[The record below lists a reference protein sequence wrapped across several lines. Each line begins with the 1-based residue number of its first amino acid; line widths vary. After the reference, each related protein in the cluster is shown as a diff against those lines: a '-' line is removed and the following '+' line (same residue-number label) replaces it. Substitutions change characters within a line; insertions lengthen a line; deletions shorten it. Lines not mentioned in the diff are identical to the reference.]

1 MIIITILNCLILLSI
16 FGYAFIFKKIVKKNL
31 FYSINNIDFFY
42 GLFILVLLSLFINF
56 FAPLKFFSIPIVIIG
71 LLLFIYGKKKK
82 IYKIN
87 FIFYLITI
95 PVISFFSY
103 FNGSNVDSPMYH
115 LQVLKWM
122 SEHKISLGLI
132 NLEIRLGMN
141 SSWHSFLA
149 LMDFGFKTWST
160 KYYISNILIA
170 VITVQV
176 ISQKTLSL
184 SNLFLFLSVCYL
196 TLFSYLHP
204 FNNGI
209 ILNHLGNPEVD
220 IASMVLFFF
229 SIYLFLKLA
238 ETNFASKKEL
248 TNLLSVIIF
257 LSISTKLSNIPLVL
271 IPLYIFFKHKQYFFL
286 NSTHYIILMASCLW
300 TARSFL
306 ISGCFLFP
314 VKSTCF
320 STPWLES
327 VDKVEHFSKIIMG
340 FARDTRLRD
349 KYTNFDYIIDSNQW
363 ILPWFQDYFLNTS
376 LLKISTALLL
386 LSIFLA
392 ILFLVLN
399 KSFYI
404 HNIIK
409 KNVIFILIYFIIT
422 ALIWFQAPEI
432 RFGWGWIIAFPC
444 LIVSGLI
451 FHLPYIKNIKQF
463 YFSSILAGLFILLI
477 SKHLEKFQAQHLI
490 LNKKIYS
497 YENIIKIGNY
507 NNVEFYQ
514 STNSQCL
521 DFIKVCVN
529 QPKKRYSVVSKF
541 HYKIYLSEDF

>member
-1 MIIITILNCLILLSI
+1 MIAIIIFNYLILLSI
-16 FGYAFIFKKIVKKNL
+16 FGYAFIFKKFLKKNL
-31 FYSINNIDFFY
+31 LNSLTNCDFFY
-42 GLFILVLLSLFINF
+42 GLFFLILLSLFINF
-56 FAPLKFFSIPIVIIG
+56 FFPLKFFSFPIFLIG
-71 LLLFIYGKKKK
+71 LVFFIFGKKIK

-87 FIFYLITI
+87 FFFYFILISI
-95 PVISFFSY
+95 ISFFSY
-103 FNGSNVDSPMYH
+103 FNGNNVDSPMYH

-122 SEHKISLGLI
+122 SEHKITLGLI
-132 NLEIRLGMN
+132 NLEMRLGNN

-160 KYYISNILIA
+160 KYYLSNILIA

-196 TLFSYLHP
+196 VLFSYLHP

-220 IASMVLFFF
+220 IASMMLFFF
-229 SIYLFLKLA
+229 SIYLFLKLV
-238 ETNFASKKEL
+238 ETNFISKEL
-248 TNLLSVIIF
+248 IDLLSVVIF
-257 LSISTKLSNIPLVL
+257 LSISTKLSNIGLVL
-271 IPLYIFFKHKQYFFL
+271 IPLYIFFKHKQYFFF
-286 NSTHYIILMASCLW
+286 NSIHYVIILASLLW
-300 TARSFL
+300 TTRSFL

-327 VDKVEHFSKIIMG
+327 VDKIEHFSKIIMG

-363 ILPWFQDYFLNTS
+363 ILPWFNDYFLNTS
-376 LLKISTALLL
+376 LLKISAALLF
-386 LSIFLA
+386 LSIILA
-392 ILFLVLN
+392 ILFLILN

-409 KNVIFILIYFIIT
+409 KNFLFIFIYFVIAI
-422 ALIWFQAPEI
+422 LIWFQAPEI
-432 RFGWGWIIAFPC
+432 RFGWGWIIALPC
-444 LIVSGLI
+444 LVISGLI
-451 FHLPYIKNIKQF
+451 FHLPFIKNIKKL
-463 YFSSILAGLFILLI
+463 YFSSILTGLFILLAF
-477 SKHLEKFQAQHLI
+477 KHLEKFQIQNLI

-497 YENIIKIGNY
+497 YEKIVKIGNY

-514 STNSQCL
+514 STNHQCL

-529 QPKKRYSVVSKF
+529 QPKKKYGILSKF
-541 HYKIYLSEDF
+541 GYKIYLSEDF

>member
-1 MIIITILNCLILLSI
+1 MIIITIFNCLILLSI

-31 FYSINNIDFFY
+31 IYSINNIDFFY

-71 LLLFIYGKKKK
+71 LLLFIYGKKIK
-82 IYKIN
+82 IYNIN

-149 LMDFGFKTWST
+149 LMDFGFKTWSS

-170 VITVQV
+170 VIIVQV

-229 SIYLFLKLA
+229 SIYLFLKLV
-238 ETNFASKKEL
+238 ETNFASKEL
-248 TNLLSVIIF
+248 TDLLSVVIF
-257 LSISTKLSNIPLVL
+257 LSISTKLSNISLVL
-271 IPLYIFFKHKQYFFL
+271 IPIYIFFKHKQYFFL
-286 NSTHYIILMASCLW
+286 NSTHYIILMTSCLW
-300 TARSFL
+300 TARGFL

-320 STPWLES
+320 NTAWLES
-327 VDKVEHFSKIIMG
+327 VDKIEHYSKIIMG

-376 LLKISTALLL
+376 LLKISTVLLL
-386 LSIFLA
+386 LSTFLA
-392 ILFLVLN
+392 ILFLILN
-399 KSFYI
+399 KSFHI

-422 ALIWFQAPEI
+422 VLIWFQAPEI

-451 FHLPYIKNIKQF
+451 FHLSYIKKIKQF
-463 YFSSILAGLFILLI
+463 YFSSILAGLFILLVF
-477 SKHLEKFQAQHLI
+477 KHLEKFQIQHLI

-507 NNVEFYQ
+507 NNVDFYQ
-514 STNSQCL
+514 STHSQCL

-529 QPKKRYSVVSKF
+529 QLKKRYSVVSKF

>member
-1 MIIITILNCLILLSI
+1 MIAIIIFNYLILLSI
-16 FGYAFIFKKIVKKNL
+16 FGYAFIFKKFLKKNL
-31 FYSINNIDFFY
+31 LNSLTNCDFFY
-42 GLFILVLLSLFINF
+42 GLFFLILLSLFINF
-56 FAPLKFFSIPIVIIG
+56 FFPLKFFSFPIFLIG
-71 LLLFIYGKKKK
+71 LVFFIFGKKIK

-87 FIFYLITI
+87 FFFYFILISI
-95 PVISFFSY
+95 ISFFSY
-103 FNGSNVDSPMYH
+103 FNGNNVDSPMYH

-122 SEHKISLGLI
+122 SEHKITLGLI
-132 NLEIRLGMN
+132 NLEMRLGNN

-160 KYYISNILIA
+160 KYYLSNILIA

-196 TLFSYLHP
+196 VLFSYLHP

-220 IASMVLFFF
+220 IASMMLFFF
-229 SIYLFLKLA
+229 SIYLFLKLV
-238 ETNFASKKEL
+238 ETNFISKEL
-248 TNLLSVIIF
+248 IDLLSVVIF
-257 LSISTKLSNIPLVL
+257 LSISTKLSNIGLVL
-271 IPLYIFFKHKQYFFL
+271 IPLYIFFKHKQYFFF
-286 NSTHYIILMASCLW
+286 NSIHYVIILASLLW
-300 TARSFL
+300 TTRSFL

-327 VDKVEHFSKIIMG
+327 VDKIEHFSKIIMG

-363 ILPWFQDYFLNTS
+363 ILPWFNDYFLNTS
-376 LLKISTALLL
+376 LLKISAALLF
-386 LSIFLA
+386 LSIILA
-392 ILFLVLN
+392 ILFLILN

-409 KNVIFILIYFIIT
+409 KNFLFIFIYFVIAI
-422 ALIWFQAPEI
+422 LIWFQAPEI
-432 RFGWGWIIAFPC
+432 RFGWGWIIALPC
-444 LIVSGLI
+444 LVISGLI
-451 FHLPYIKNIKQF
+451 FHLPFIKNIKKL
-463 YFSSILAGLFILLI
+463 YFSSVLAGLFILLAF
-477 SKHLEKFQAQHLI
+477 KHLEKFQIQNLI

-497 YENIIKIGNY
+497 YEKIVKIGNY

-514 STNSQCL
+514 STNHQCL

-529 QPKKRYSVVSKF
+529 QPKKKYGILSKF
-541 HYKIYLSEDF
+541 GYKIYLSEDF

>member
-1 MIIITILNCLILLSI
+1 MIIIIIFNYLILLSI

-31 FYSINNIDFFY
+31 FYSVNNIDFFY

-56 FAPLKFFSIPIVIIG
+56 FAPLKFFSIPVVTIG
-71 LLLFIYGKKKK
+71 LFLFIYGKKIK
-82 IYKIN
+82 IYNIN
-87 FIFYLITI
+87 FIFYFILIPI
-95 PVISFFSY
+95 ISFFSY

-115 LQVLKWM
+115 LQVLKWIG
-122 SEHKISLGLI
+122 EQKISLGLI

-149 LMDFGFKTWST
+149 LMDISFKTWSA

-176 ISQKTLSL
+176 ILQKTVSL

-220 IASMVLFFF
+220 IAAMVLFFF
-229 SIYLFLKLA
+229 SIYLFLKLI
-238 ETNFASKKEL
+238 EKNFVSKEL
-248 TNLLSVIIF
+248 TDLLSVVIF
-257 LSISTKLSNIPLVL
+257 LSISTKLSNIALVL

-286 NSTHYIILMASCLW
+286 NSTHYIILLASCLW

-314 VKSTCF
+314 IKFTCF
-320 STPWLES
+320 STPWHES
-327 VDKVEHFSKIIMG
+327 VDKIGYYSKIIMG

-349 KYTNFDYIIDSNQW
+349 KYTNFDYVIDSNQW

-376 LLKISTALLL
+376 LLKISTSLLL

-409 KNVIFILIYFIIT
+409 KNIIFILIYFIIT
-422 ALIWFQAPEI
+422 VLIWFQAPEI

-463 YFSSILAGLFILLI
+463 YFSSILAVLFILLV
-477 SKHLEKFQAQHLI
+477 SKHLEKFQVQHLI

>member
-1 MIIITILNCLILLSI
+1 MIIITIFNYLILLSI

-31 FYSINNIDFFY
+31 FYSVNNIDFFY

-56 FAPLKFFSIPIVIIG
+56 FAPLKFFSIPVVTIG
-71 LLLFIYGKKKK
+71 LFLFIYGKKIK
-82 IYKIN
+82 IYNIN
-87 FIFYLITI
+87 FIFYFILIPI
-95 PVISFFSY
+95 ISFVSY

-115 LQVLKWM
+115 LQVLKWIG
-122 SEHKISLGLI
+122 EQKISLGLI

-149 LMDFGFKTWST
+149 LVDISFKNWSA

-170 VITVQV
+170 VIAVQV

-196 TLFSYLHP
+196 NLFSYLHP

-220 IASMVLFFF
+220 IPAMVLFIF
-229 SIYLFLKLA
+229 SIYLFLKLV
-238 ETNFASKKEL
+238 EINFASKEL
-248 TNLLSVIIF
+248 TDLLSVVIF
-257 LSISTKLSNIPLVL
+257 LSISTKLSNIALVL

-286 NSTHYIILMASCLW
+286 NSTHYIILLASCLW

-314 VKSTCF
+314 VKFTCF
-320 STPWLES
+320 STPWYES
-327 VDKVEHFSKIIMG
+327 VDKIEHFSKIIMG

-349 KYTNFDYIIDSNQW
+349 KYTNFDYVIDSNQW

-422 ALIWFQAPEI
+422 VLIWFKAPEI

-463 YFSSILAGLFILLI
+463 YFSSILAGLFILLV
-477 SKHLEKFQAQHLI
+477 SKHLEKFQVQHLI
-490 LNKKIYS
+490 LNKKIHS

-529 QPKKRYSVVSKF
+529 QQKKRYSVVSKF

>member
-1 MIIITILNCLILLSI
+1 
-16 FGYAFIFKKIVKKNL
+16 
-31 FYSINNIDFFY
+31 
-42 GLFILVLLSLFINF
+42 
-56 FAPLKFFSIPIVIIG
+56 
-71 LLLFIYGKKKK
+71 
-82 IYKIN
+82 
-87 FIFYLITI
+87 
-95 PVISFFSY
+95 
-103 FNGSNVDSPMYH
+103 MYH
-115 LQVLKWM
+115 LQVLKWI

-132 NLEIRLGMN
+132 NLEIRLGNN

-160 KYYISNILIA
+160 KYYLSNILIA

-196 TLFSYLHP
+196 MLFSYLHP

-209 ILNHLGNPEVD
+209 IFNHLGNPEVD
-220 IASMVLFFF
+220 IASMILFFF

-238 ETNFASKKEL
+238 ETNFGSKEL
-248 TNLLSVIIF
+248 TDLLSVMIF
-257 LSISTKLSNIPLVL
+257 LSISTKLSNIGLVL
-271 IPLYIFFKHKQYFFL
+271 IPFYIFFKYKQYFFL
-286 NSTHYIILMASCLW
+286 NSTHYVIILASFLW
-300 TARSFL
+300 AARSFL

-314 VKSTCF
+314 VKFTCI

-327 VDKVEHFSKIIMG
+327 VDKIEHFSKIIMG

-363 ILPWFQDYFLNTS
+363 ILPWFNDYFLNTS
-376 LLKISTALLL
+376 LLKISAALLF

-392 ILFLVLN
+392 ILFLILN

-409 KNVIFILIYFIIT
+409 KNFLFILIYFIISI
-422 ALIWFQAPEI
+422 LIWFQAPEI
-432 RFGWGWIIAFPC
+432 RFGWGWIISLPC
-444 LIVSGLI
+444 LVISGLI
-451 FHLPYIKNIKQF
+451 FHLPYIKSIKKL
-463 YFSSILAGLFILLI
+463 YFTTVLAGLFILLA
-477 SKHLEKFQAQHLI
+477 SKHLEKFQIQNLI

-497 YENIIKIGNY
+497 YEKIVKIGNY

-514 STNSQCL
+514 STNHQCL

-529 QPKKRYSVVSKF
+529 QSKKKYSILSIF
-541 HYKIYLSEDF
+541 DYKIYLSEDF

>member
-1 MIIITILNCLILLSI
+1 MIIITLFNYLILLSI
-16 FGYAFIFKKIVKKNL
+16 FGYAFIFKKIIKKDS
-31 FYSINNIDFFY
+31 FYTVNNYDFFY
-42 GLFILVLLSLFINF
+42 GLFIIVLLSIFINF
-56 FAPLKFFSIPIVIIG
+56 FAPLKFFSIPVVIIG
-71 LLLFIYGKKKK
+71 LLLFFYGKKIE
-82 IYKIN
+82 IYNVN
-87 FIFYLITI
+87 FIFYLIII
-95 PVISFFSY
+95 PIVSFFSY

-122 SEHKISLGLI
+122 SEDKISLGLI
-132 NLEIRLGMN
+132 NLEMRLGMN
-141 SSWHSFLA
+141 SSWHSVLA
-149 LMDFGFKTWST
+149 LMDVSFKTWST
-160 KYYISNILIA
+160 KYYLSNILIA

-196 TLFSYLHP
+196 VLFSYLHP

-220 IASMVLFFF
+220 IASMILFFF
-229 SIYLFLKLA
+229 SIYLFLKLV
-238 ETNFASKKEL
+238 ETNFISKEL
-248 TNLLSVIIF
+248 IDLLSVVIF
-257 LSISTKLSNIPLVL
+257 LSISTKLSNIGLVL

-286 NSTHYIILMASCLW
+286 NSIHYVIILATLLW

-320 STPWLES
+320 STPWLGS
-327 VDKVEHFSKIIMG
+327 IDKIEHFSKIIMG

-363 ILPWFQDYFLNTS
+363 ILPWFNDYFLNTS
-376 LLKISTALLL
+376 LLKISAALLF

-392 ILFLVLN
+392 ILFLILN

-409 KNVIFILIYFIIT
+409 KNFIFILIYFVIT
-422 ALIWFQAPEI
+422 ILIWFKAPEI
-432 RFGWGWIIAFPC
+432 RFGWGWIIALPC
-444 LIVSGLI
+444 LVISGLI
-451 FHLPYIKNIKQF
+451 FHLPFIKNIKKL
-463 YFSSILAGLFILLI
+463 YFASVLAGLFILLA
-477 SKHLEKFQAQHLI
+477 SKHLEKFKIQNLV
-490 LNKKIYS
+490 LNKNIYS
-497 YENIIKIGNY
+497 YEKIIKIGNY

-514 STNSQCL
+514 STNGQCL
-521 DFIKVCVN
+521 DFLKVCVN
-529 QPKKRYSVVSKF
+529 QPKKNYSILSKF
-541 HYKIYLSEDF
+541 GYKIYLSEDF

>member
-1 MIIITILNCLILLSI
+1 MIIITIFNYLILLSI
-16 FGYAFIFKKIVKKNL
+16 FGYAFIFKKIIKKNS
-31 FYSINNIDFFY
+31 FYSVNNYDFFY
-42 GLFILVLLSLFINF
+42 GLFIIVLLSLFINF
-56 FAPLKFFSIPIVIIG
+56 FAPLKFFSIPVVIIG
-71 LLLFIYGKKKK
+71 LLLFLYGKKIK
-82 IYKIN
+82 IYNIN
-87 FIFYLITI
+87 FIFYLIII
-95 PVISFFSY
+95 PIISFFSY

-115 LQVLKWM
+115 LQVLKWIG
-122 SEHKISLGLI
+122 EQKISLGLI
-132 NLEIRLGMN
+132 NLEMRLGMN

-149 LMDFGFKTWST
+149 LMDISFKTWST
-160 KYYISNILIA
+160 KYYTSNILIA

-229 SIYLFLKLA
+229 SIYLFLKLV
-238 ETNFASKKEL
+238 ETNFASKEL
-248 TNLLSVIIF
+248 TDLLSVVIF
-257 LSISTKLSNIPLVL
+257 LSISTKLSNISLVL

-306 ISGCFLFP
+306 ISGCFIFP
-314 VKSTCF
+314 VKSTCL
-320 STPWLES
+320 STSWLES
-327 VDKVEHFSKIIMG
+327 VDKIEHFSKIIMG

-363 ILPWFQDYFLNTS
+363 ILPWFKDYFLNTS
-376 LLKISTALLL
+376 LLKISTALFL

-392 ILFLVLN
+392 ILFVVLN

-432 RFGWGWIIAFPC
+432 RFGWGWIIALPC

-451 FHLPYIKNIKQF
+451 FHLPYIKKIKQF
-463 YFSSILAGLFILLI
+463 YFSSILVGLFFLLVF
-477 SKHLEKFQAQHLI
+477 KHLEKFQIQHLI

-507 NNVEFYQ
+507 DNVEFYQ

-529 QPKKRYSVVSKF
+529 QQKKRYSVVSKF

>member
-1 MIIITILNCLILLSI
+1 MIIITIFNYLILLSI
-16 FGYAFIFKKIVKKNL
+16 FGYAFIFKKIIKKDS
-31 FYSINNIDFFY
+31 FYSVNNYDFFY
-42 GLFILVLLSLFINF
+42 GLFIVVLLSIFINF
-56 FAPLKFFSIPIVIIG
+56 FAPLKFFSIPVVIIG
-71 LLLFIYGKKKK
+71 LLLFFYGKKIE
-82 IYKIN
+82 IYNVN
-87 FIFYLITI
+87 FIFYLIII
-95 PVISFFSY
+95 PIVSFFSY

-149 LMDFGFKTWST
+149 LMDISFKTWST
-160 KYYISNILIA
+160 KYYLSNILIA

-176 ISQKTLSL
+176 ISQKKLSL

-196 TLFSYLHP
+196 VLFSYLHP

-220 IASMVLFFF
+220 IASMILFFF
-229 SIYLFLKLA
+229 SIYLFLKLV
-238 ETNFASKKEL
+238 ETNFISKEL
-248 TNLLSVIIF
+248 IDLLSVVIF
-257 LSISTKLSNIPLVL
+257 LSISTKLSNIGLVL

-286 NSTHYIILMASCLW
+286 NSIHYVIILATLLW
-300 TARSFL
+300 TGRSFL

-327 VDKVEHFSKIIMG
+327 VDKIEHFSKIIMG

-363 ILPWFQDYFLNTS
+363 ILPWFNDYFLNTS
-376 LLKISTALLL
+376 LLKISAALLF
-386 LSIFLA
+386 LSILLA
-392 ILFLVLN
+392 ILFLILN

-409 KNVIFILIYFIIT
+409 KNFLFILIYFVIAI
-422 ALIWFQAPEI
+422 LIWFQAPEI
-432 RFGWGWIIAFPC
+432 RFGWGWIIALPC
-444 LIVSGLI
+444 LVISGLI
-451 FHLPYIKNIKQF
+451 FHLPFIKNIKKL
-463 YFSSILAGLFILLI
+463 YFSSVLAGLFILLA
-477 SKHLEKFQAQHLI
+477 SKHLEKFQIQNLI

-497 YENIIKIGNY
+497 YEKIVKIGNY

-514 STNSQCL
+514 STNHQCL

-529 QPKKRYSVVSKF
+529 QPKKKYGITSKF
-541 HYKIYLSEDF
+541 GYKIYLSEDF

>member
-1 MIIITILNCLILLSI
+1 MIIITIFNYLILLSI
-16 FGYAFIFKKIVKKNL
+16 FGYAFIFKKIIKKDS
-31 FYSINNIDFFY
+31 FYPVNNYDFFY
-42 GLFILVLLSLFINF
+42 GLFIIVLLSIFINF
-56 FAPLKFFSIPIVIIG
+56 FAPLKFFSIPVIIIG
-71 LLLFIYGKKKK
+71 LLLFLYGKNIK
-82 IYKIN
+82 IYNVN
-87 FIFYLITI
+87 FIFYLII
-95 PVISFFSY
+95 ISIVSFFSY
-103 FNGSNVDSPMYH
+103 FNGSNVDSPVYH

-122 SEHKISLGLI
+122 SEHKISLGLT
-132 NLEIRLGMN
+132 NLEMRLGNN
-141 SSWHSFLA
+141 SSWHSLLA

-160 KYYISNILIA
+160 KYYLSNILIA

-196 TLFSYLHP
+196 VLFSYLHP

-220 IASMVLFFF
+220 IASMILFFF
-229 SIYLFLKLA
+229 SIYLFLKLV
-238 ETNFASKKEL
+238 ETNFISKEL
-248 TNLLSVIIF
+248 IDLLSIVIF
-257 LSISTKLSNIPLVL
+257 LSISTKLSNIGLVL

-286 NSTHYIILMASCLW
+286 NSIHYAIILASLLW
-300 TARSFL
+300 TTRSFL

-327 VDKVEHFSKIIMG
+327 VDKIEHFSKIIMG

-363 ILPWFQDYFLNTS
+363 ILPWFNDYFLNTS
-376 LLKISTALLL
+376 LLKISAALLF
-386 LSIFLA
+386 LSIILA
-392 ILFLVLN
+392 ILFLILN

-409 KNVIFILIYFIIT
+409 KNFLFIFIYFFIAI
-422 ALIWFQAPEI
+422 LIWFQAPEI
-432 RFGWGWIIAFPC
+432 RFGWGWIIALPC
-444 LIVSGLI
+444 LVISGLI
-451 FHLPYIKNIKQF
+451 FHLPFIKNIKKL
-463 YFSSILAGLFILLI
+463 YFSSVLAGLFILLAF
-477 SKHLEKFQAQHLI
+477 KHLEKFQIQNLI

-497 YENIIKIGNY
+497 YEKIVKIGNY

-514 STNSQCL
+514 STNHQCL

-529 QPKKRYSVVSKF
+529 QPKKKYGILSKF
-541 HYKIYLSEDF
+541 GYKIYLSEDF

>member
-1 MIIITILNCLILLSI
+1 MIIITIFNYLILLSI
-16 FGYAFIFKKIVKKNL
+16 FGYAFIFKKIIKKDL
-31 FYSINNIDFFY
+31 FYSVNNYDFFY
-42 GLFILVLLSLFINF
+42 GLFIIVLLSIFINF
-56 FAPLKFFSIPIVIIG
+56 FAPLKFFSIPVVIIG
-71 LLLFIYGKKKK
+71 LLLFFYGKKIK
-82 IYKIN
+82 IYNVN
-87 FIFYLITI
+87 FIFYLIII
-95 PVISFFSY
+95 PIISFFSY
-103 FNGSNVDSPMYH
+103 FNGNNVDSPMYH
-115 LQVLKWM
+115 LQVLKWI

-132 NLEIRLGMN
+132 NLEIRLGNN

-160 KYYISNILIA
+160 KYYLSNILIA

-184 SNLFLFLSVCYL
+184 SSLFLFLSVCYL
-196 TLFSYLHP
+196 MLFSYLHP

-209 ILNHLGNPEVD
+209 IFNHLGNPEVD
-220 IASMVLFFF
+220 IASMILFFF

-238 ETNFASKKEL
+238 ETNFGSKEL
-248 TNLLSVIIF
+248 TDLLSVMIF
-257 LSISTKLSNIPLVL
+257 LSISTKLSNIGLVL
-271 IPLYIFFKHKQYFFL
+271 IPLYIFFKYKQYFFL
-286 NSTHYIILMASCLW
+286 NSTHYVIILASFLW
-300 TARSFL
+300 AARSFL

-314 VKSTCF
+314 VKFTCI

-327 VDKVEHFSKIIMG
+327 VDKIEHFSKIIMG

-363 ILPWFQDYFLNTS
+363 ILPWFNDYFLNTS
-376 LLKISTALLL
+376 LLKISAALLF

-392 ILFLVLN
+392 ILFLILN

-409 KNVIFILIYFIIT
+409 KNFLFILIYFIIT
-422 ALIWFQAPEI
+422 ILIWFQAPEI
-432 RFGWGWIIAFPC
+432 RFGWGWIIALPC
-444 LIVSGLI
+444 IVISGLI
-451 FHLPYIKNIKQF
+451 FHLPYIKNIKKL
-463 YFSSILAGLFILLI
+463 YFTSVLAGLFILLT
-477 SKHLEKFQAQHLI
+477 SKHLEKFQIQNLI

-497 YENIIKIGNY
+497 YEKIVKIGNY

-514 STNSQCL
+514 STNHQCL

-529 QPKKRYSVVSKF
+529 QPKKKYSILSKF
-541 HYKIYLSEDF
+541 DYKIYLSEDF

>member
-529 QPKKRYSVVSKF
+529 QQKKRYSVVSKF

>member
-1 MIIITILNCLILLSI
+1 MIIITIFNYLILLSI
-16 FGYAFIFKKIVKKNL
+16 FGYAFIFKKIIKKDS
-31 FYSINNIDFFY
+31 FYSVNNYDFFH
-42 GLFILVLLSLFINF
+42 GLFIIVLLSIFINF
-56 FAPLKFFSIPIVIIG
+56 FTPLKFFSIPVVIIG
-71 LLLFIYGKKKK
+71 LLLFFYGKKIE
-82 IYKIN
+82 IYNVN
-87 FIFYLITI
+87 FIFYLIII
-95 PVISFFSY
+95 PIVSFFSY

-122 SEHKISLGLI
+122 SEHKISLGLT
-132 NLEIRLGMN
+132 NLEMRLGNN

-160 KYYISNILIA
+160 KYYLSNILIA

-196 TLFSYLHP
+196 VLFSYLHP

-220 IASMVLFFF
+220 IASMILFFF
-229 SIYLFLKLA
+229 SIYLFLKLV
-238 ETNFASKKEL
+238 EINFISKEL
-248 TNLLSVIIF
+248 IDLLSIVIF
-257 LSISTKLSNIPLVL
+257 LSISTKLSNIGLVL
-271 IPLYIFFKHKQYFFL
+271 IPFYIFFKHKQYFFL
-286 NSTHYIILMASCLW
+286 NSIHYVIILASLLW
-300 TARSFL
+300 TTRSFL

-320 STPWLES
+320 STPWLGS
-327 VDKVEHFSKIIMG
+327 IDKIEHFSKIIMG

-363 ILPWFQDYFLNTS
+363 ILPWFNDYFLNTS
-376 LLKISTALLL
+376 LLKISAALLF

-392 ILFLVLN
+392 ILFLILN

-409 KNVIFILIYFIIT
+409 KNFIFILIYFVIT
-422 ALIWFQAPEI
+422 ILIWFKAPEI
-432 RFGWGWIIAFPC
+432 RFGWGWIIALPC
-444 LIVSGLI
+444 LVISGLI
-451 FHLPYIKNIKQF
+451 FHLPFIKNIKKL
-463 YFSSILAGLFILLI
+463 YFASVLAGLFILLA
-477 SKHLEKFQAQHLI
+477 SKHLEKFKIQNLV
-490 LNKKIYS
+490 LNKNIYS
-497 YENIIKIGNY
+497 YEKIIKIGNY

-514 STNSQCL
+514 STNGQCL
-521 DFIKVCVN
+521 DFLKVCVN
-529 QPKKRYSVVSKF
+529 QPKKNYSILSKF
-541 HYKIYLSEDF
+541 GYKIYLSEDF

>member
-1 MIIITILNCLILLSI
+1 MIIIIIFNYLILLSI

-31 FYSINNIDFFY
+31 FYSVNNIDFFY

-56 FAPLKFFSIPIVIIG
+56 FAPLKFFSIPVVTIG
-71 LLLFIYGKKKK
+71 LFLFIYGKKIK
-82 IYKIN
+82 IYNIN
-87 FIFYLITI
+87 FIFYLILI
-95 PVISFFSY
+95 PIISFFSY

-115 LQVLKWM
+115 LQVLKWIG
-122 SEHKISLGLI
+122 EQKISLGLI

-149 LMDFGFKTWST
+149 LMDISFKTWSA

-176 ISQKTLSL
+176 ILQKTVSL

-220 IASMVLFFF
+220 IAAMILFFF
-229 SIYLFLKLA
+229 SIYLFLKFI
-238 ETNFASKKEL
+238 ETNFASKEL
-248 TNLLSVIIF
+248 TDLLSVVIF
-257 LSISTKLSNIPLVL
+257 LSISTKLSNIALVL

-286 NSTHYIILMASCLW
+286 NSTHYIILLASCLW

-314 VKSTCF
+314 VKFTCF
-320 STPWLES
+320 STPWHES
-327 VDKVEHFSKIIMG
+327 VDKIGHYSKIIMG

-349 KYTNFDYIIDSNQW
+349 KYTNFDYVIDSNQW

-376 LLKISTALLL
+376 LLKISTSLLL

-422 ALIWFQAPEI
+422 VLIWFQAPEI

-463 YFSSILAGLFILLI
+463 YFSSILAGLFILLV
-477 SKHLEKFQAQHLI
+477 SKHLEKFQVQHLI

-541 HYKIYLSEDF
+541 HYKIYLGEDF

>member
-1 MIIITILNCLILLSI
+1 MIITIIFNYLILLSI

-31 FYSINNIDFFY
+31 FYSVNNIDFFY

-56 FAPLKFFSIPIVIIG
+56 FAPLKFFSIPVVTIG
-71 LLLFIYGKKKK
+71 LFLFIYGKKIK
-82 IYKIN
+82 IYNIN
-87 FIFYLITI
+87 FIFYFILIPI
-95 PVISFFSY
+95 ISFFSY

-115 LQVLKWM
+115 LQVLKWIG
-122 SEHKISLGLI
+122 EQKISLGLI

-149 LMDFGFKTWST
+149 LMDISFKTWSA

-176 ISQKTLSL
+176 ILQKTVSL

-220 IASMVLFFF
+220 IAAMVLFFF
-229 SIYLFLKLA
+229 SIYLFLKLI
-238 ETNFASKKEL
+238 EKNFVSKEL
-248 TNLLSVIIF
+248 TNLLSVVIF
-257 LSISTKLSNIPLVL
+257 LSISTKLSNIALVL

-286 NSTHYIILMASCLW
+286 NSTHYIILLASCLW

-314 VKSTCF
+314 IKFTCF
-320 STPWLES
+320 STPWHES
-327 VDKVEHFSKIIMG
+327 VDKIEYYSKIIMG

-349 KYTNFDYIIDSNQW
+349 KYTNFDYVIDSNQW
-363 ILPWFQDYFLNTS
+363 ILPWFQDYFLNTL
-376 LLKISTALLL
+376 LLKISTSLLL

-392 ILFLVLN
+392 ILFLFLN

-422 ALIWFQAPEI
+422 VLIWFQAPEI

-444 LIVSGLI
+444 LIISGLI
-451 FHLPYIKNIKQF
+451 FHLPHIKNIKQF
-463 YFSSILAGLFILLI
+463 YFSSIVAGLFILLV
-477 SKHLEKFQAQHLI
+477 SKHLEKFQVQHLI

>member
-1 MIIITILNCLILLSI
+1 MIIITIFNYLILLSI

-31 FYSINNIDFFY
+31 FYSVNNIDFFY
-42 GLFILVLLSLFINF
+42 GLFILILLSLFINF

-71 LLLFIYGKKKK
+71 LLLFFYGKKIK
-82 IYKIN
+82 IYNVN
-87 FIFYLITI
+87 FIFYFILIPI
-95 PVISFFSY
+95 ISFFSY
-103 FNGSNVDSPMYH
+103 YNGSNVDSPMYH

-122 SEHKISLGLI
+122 GEYKISLGLI

-149 LMDFGFKTWST
+149 LMDIGFKTWSA

-176 ISQKTLSL
+176 ILQKTLSL
-184 SNLFLFLSVCYL
+184 SGLFLFLSVSYL

-220 IASMVLFFF
+220 IAAMVLFFF
-229 SIYLFLKLA
+229 SIYLFLKLV
-238 ETNFASKKEL
+238 ETNFKSKEI
-248 TNLLSVIIF
+248 TNLLSVVIF
-257 LSISTKLSNIPLVL
+257 LSISTKLSNITLVL
-271 IPLYIFFKHKQYFFL
+271 IPFYIFFKHKQYFFL
-286 NSTHYIILMASCLW
+286 NSTHYIILLASFLW
-300 TARSFL
+300 MARSFL

-320 STPWLES
+320 RTPWLES
-327 VDKVEHFSKIIMG
+327 VDKIEYFSKIIMG

-349 KYTNFDYIIDSNQW
+349 KYTNFDYIIDSSQW

-386 LSIFLA
+386 LSILLA

-404 HNIIK
+404 HNSIK
-409 KNVIFILIYFIIT
+409 KNFLFILIYFIIT
-422 ALIWFQAPEI
+422 FLIWFQAPEI
-432 RFGWGWIIAFPC
+432 RFGWGWIIALPC
-444 LIVSGLI
+444 LIISGII
-451 FHLPYIKNIKQF
+451 FHLSYLRKLKQF
-463 YFSSILAGLFILLI
+463 YFSSILAGLFILLV
-477 SKHLEKFQAQHLI
+477 SKHLEKFQIQHLI
-490 LNKKIYS
+490 LNGKIYS
-497 YENIIKIGNY
+497 YEKIVKIGNY

-514 STNSQCL
+514 STNGQCL
-521 DFIKVCVN
+521 DFVKVCVN
-529 QPKKRYSVVSKF
+529 QPKKKYNIISKF
-541 HYKIYLSEDF
+541 GYTIYLSEVF

>member
-1 MIIITILNCLILLSI
+1 MVTIIIFNYLILLSI
-16 FGYAFIFKKIVKKNL
+16 FGYAFIFKKFLNKNL
-31 FYSINNIDFFY
+31 LNSLTNCDFFY
-42 GLFILVLLSLFINF
+42 GLFFLILLSLFINF
-56 FAPLKFFSIPIVIIG
+56 FFPLKFFSFPIFLIG
-71 LLLFIYGKKKK
+71 LVFFIYGKKIK

-87 FIFYLITI
+87 FFFYFILISI
-95 PVISFFSY
+95 ISFFSY
-103 FNGSNVDSPMYH
+103 FNGNNVDSPMYH

-122 SEHKISLGLI
+122 SEHKITLGLT
-132 NLEIRLGMN
+132 NLEMRLGNN

-160 KYYISNILIA
+160 KYYLSNILIA

-176 ISQKTLSL
+176 ISRKKLSL

-196 TLFSYLHP
+196 VLFSYLHP

-220 IASMVLFFF
+220 IASMILFFF
-229 SIYLFLKLA
+229 SIYLFLKLV
-238 ETNFASKKEL
+238 EINFISKEL
-248 TNLLSVIIF
+248 IDLLSVVIF
-257 LSISTKLSNIPLVL
+257 LSISTKLSNIGLVL
-271 IPLYIFFKHKQYFFL
+271 IPLYIFFKHKQYFFF
-286 NSTHYIILMASCLW
+286 NSIHYVIILASLLW
-300 TARSFL
+300 TTRSFL

-327 VDKVEHFSKIIMG
+327 VDKIEHFSKIIMG

-363 ILPWFQDYFLNTS
+363 ILPWFNDYFLNTS
-376 LLKISTALLL
+376 LLKISAALLF
-386 LSIFLA
+386 LSIILA
-392 ILFLVLN
+392 ILFLILN

-409 KNVIFILIYFIIT
+409 KNFLFIFIYFVIAI
-422 ALIWFQAPEI
+422 LIWFQAPEI
-432 RFGWGWIIAFPC
+432 RFGWGWIIALPC
-444 LIVSGLI
+444 LVISGLI
-451 FHLPYIKNIKQF
+451 FHLPFIKNIKKL
-463 YFSSILAGLFILLI
+463 YFSSILTGLFILLAF
-477 SKHLEKFQAQHLI
+477 KHLEKFQIQNLI

-497 YENIIKIGNY
+497 YEKIVKIGNY

-514 STNSQCL
+514 STNHQCL

-529 QPKKRYSVVSKF
+529 QPKKKYGILSKF
-541 HYKIYLSEDF
+541 GYKIYLSEDF

>member
-1 MIIITILNCLILLSI
+1 M
-16 FGYAFIFKKIVKKNL
+16 GEY
-31 FYSINNIDFFY
+31 
-42 GLFILVLLSLFINF
+42 
-56 FAPLKFFSIPIVIIG
+56 
-71 LLLFIYGKKKK
+71 
-82 IYKIN
+82 
-87 FIFYLITI
+87 
-95 PVISFFSY
+95 
-103 FNGSNVDSPMYH
+103 
-115 LQVLKWM
+115 
-122 SEHKISLGLI
+122 KISLGLI

-149 LMDFGFKTWST
+149 LMNIDFKTWSA

-184 SNLFLFLSVCYL
+184 SGLFLFLSVSYL
-196 TLFSYLHP
+196 ILFSYLHP

-220 IASMVLFFF
+220 IAAMVLFFF
-229 SIYLFLKLA
+229 SIYLFLKLV
-238 ETNFASKKEL
+238 ETNFKSKEL
-248 TNLLSVIIF
+248 TNLLSVVIF
-257 LSISTKLSNIPLVL
+257 LSISTKLSNITLVL
-271 IPLYIFFKHKQYFFL
+271 IAFYIFFKHKQYFFL
-286 NSTHYIILMASCLW
+286 NSTHYIILLTSFLW
-300 TARSFL
+300 IARSFL

-327 VDKVEHFSKIIMG
+327 GDKIEHYSKIIMG

-386 LSIFLA
+386 LSTLLA

-404 HNIIK
+404 HNSIK
-409 KNVIFILIYFIIT
+409 RNFLFILIYFIIT
-422 ALIWFQAPEI
+422 FLIWFQAPEI
-432 RFGWGWIIAFPC
+432 RFGWGWIIALPC
-444 LIVSGLI
+444 LIISGII
-451 FHLPYIKNIKQF
+451 FHLSYIRKIKQL
-463 YFSSILAGLFILLI
+463 YFSSILAGLFILLV
-477 SKHLEKFQAQHLI
+477 SKHLEKFQLQHLI
-490 LNKKIYS
+490 LNGKIYS
-497 YENIIKIGNY
+497 YENIVKIGNY

-514 STNSQCL
+514 SINGQCL
-521 DFIKVCVN
+521 DFVKVCVN
-529 QPKKRYSVVSKF
+529 QPKTKYNIISKF
-541 HYKIYLSEDF
+541 GYKIYLSEVF

>member
-1 MIIITILNCLILLSI
+1 MIIITIFNYLILLSI

-31 FYSINNIDFFY
+31 FYSVNNIDFFY
-42 GLFILVLLSLFINF
+42 GLFILILLSLFINF

-71 LLLFIYGKKKK
+71 LLLFIYGKKIK
-82 IYKIN
+82 IYNVN
-87 FIFYLITI
+87 FIFYFILIPI
-95 PVISFFSY
+95 ISFFSY
-103 FNGSNVDSPMYH
+103 YNGSNVDSPMYH
-115 LQVLKWM
+115 LQVLKWI
-122 SEHKISLGLI
+122 SEYKISLGLI

-149 LMDFGFKTWST
+149 LMDIGFKTWSA

-170 VITVQV
+170 AITVQV
-176 ISQKTLSL
+176 ILQKTLSL
-184 SNLFLFLSVCYL
+184 SGLFLFLSVSYL

-220 IASMVLFFF
+220 IAAMVLFFF
-229 SIYLFLKLA
+229 SIYLFLKLV
-238 ETNFASKKEL
+238 ETNFKSKEI
-248 TNLLSVIIF
+248 TNLLSVVIF
-257 LSISTKLSNIPLVL
+257 LSISTKLSNITLVL

-286 NSTHYIILMASCLW
+286 NSTHYIILLASFLW
-300 TARSFL
+300 MARSFL

-320 STPWLES
+320 RTPWLES
-327 VDKVEHFSKIIMG
+327 VDKIEYFSKIIMG

-349 KYTNFDYIIDSNQW
+349 KYTNFDYIIDSSQW

-386 LSIFLA
+386 LSILLA

-404 HNIIK
+404 HNSIK
-409 KNVIFILIYFIIT
+409 KNFLFILIYFIIT
-422 ALIWFQAPEI
+422 FLIWFQAPEI
-432 RFGWGWIIAFPC
+432 RFGWGWIVALPC
-444 LIVSGLI
+444 LIISGII
-451 FHLPYIKNIKQF
+451 FHLSYLRKLKQF
-463 YFSSILAGLFILLI
+463 YFSSILAGLFILLV
-477 SKHLEKFQAQHLI
+477 SKHLEKFQIQHLI
-490 LNKKIYS
+490 LNGKIYS
-497 YENIIKIGNY
+497 YEKIVKIGNY

-514 STNSQCL
+514 STNGQCL
-521 DFIKVCVN
+521 DFVKVCVN
-529 QPKKRYSVVSKF
+529 QPKKKYNIISKF
-541 HYKIYLSEDF
+541 GYTIYLSEVF

>member
-1 MIIITILNCLILLSI
+1 MIAIIIFNYLILLSI
-16 FGYAFIFKKIVKKNL
+16 FGYAFIFKKFLKKNL
-31 FYSINNIDFFY
+31 LNSLTNCDFFY
-42 GLFILVLLSLFINF
+42 GLFFLILLSLFINF
-56 FAPLKFFSIPIVIIG
+56 FFPLKFFSFPIFLIG
-71 LLLFIYGKKKK
+71 LVFFIFGKKIK

-87 FIFYLITI
+87 FFFYFILISI
-95 PVISFFSY
+95 ISFFSY
-103 FNGSNVDSPMYH
+103 FNGNNVDSPMYH

-122 SEHKISLGLI
+122 SEHKITLGLI
-132 NLEIRLGMN
+132 NLEMRLGNN

-160 KYYISNILIA
+160 KYYLSNILIA

-196 TLFSYLHP
+196 VLFSYLHP

-220 IASMVLFFF
+220 IASMMLFFF
-229 SIYLFLKLA
+229 SIYLFLKLV
-238 ETNFASKKEL
+238 ETNFISKEL
-248 TNLLSVIIF
+248 IDLLSVVIF
-257 LSISTKLSNIPLVL
+257 LSISTKLSNIGLVL
-271 IPLYIFFKHKQYFFL
+271 IPLYIFFKNRQYFFL
-286 NSTHYIILMASCLW
+286 NSLHYIILLASLLW
-300 TARSFL
+300 TTRSFL

-327 VDKVEHFSKIIMG
+327 VDKIEHFSKIIMG

-363 ILPWFQDYFLNTS
+363 ILPWFNDYFLNTS
-376 LLKISTALLL
+376 LLKISAALLF
-386 LSIFLA
+386 LSIILA
-392 ILFLVLN
+392 ILFLILN

-409 KNVIFILIYFIIT
+409 KNFLFIFIYFVIAI
-422 ALIWFQAPEI
+422 LIWFQAPEI
-432 RFGWGWIIAFPC
+432 RFGWGWIIALPC
-444 LIVSGLI
+444 LVISGLI
-451 FHLPYIKNIKQF
+451 FHLPFIKNIKKL
-463 YFSSILAGLFILLI
+463 YFSSVLAGLFILLAF
-477 SKHLEKFQAQHLI
+477 KHLEKFQIQNLI

-497 YENIIKIGNY
+497 YEKIVKIGNY

-514 STNSQCL
+514 STNHQCL

-529 QPKKRYSVVSKF
+529 QPKKKYGILSKF
-541 HYKIYLSEDF
+541 GYKIYLSEDF

>member
-1 MIIITILNCLILLSI
+1 MLL
-16 FGYAFIFKKIVKKNL
+16 
-31 FYSINNIDFFY
+31 FFY
-42 GLFILVLLSLFINF
+42 G
-56 FAPLKFFSIPIVIIG
+56 
-71 LLLFIYGKKKK
+71 KK
-82 IYKIN
+82 IEIYNVN
-87 FIFYLITI
+87 FIFYLIII
-95 PVISFFSY
+95 PIVSFFSY

-115 LQVLKWM
+115 LQVLKWI

-132 NLEIRLGMN
+132 NLEMRLGNN
-141 SSWHSFLA
+141 SSWHSVLA
-149 LMDFGFKTWST
+149 LMDISFKTWST
-160 KYYISNILIA
+160 KYYLSNILIA

-176 ISQKTLSL
+176 ISQKKLSL

-196 TLFSYLHP
+196 ILFSYLHP

-220 IASMVLFFF
+220 IASMILFFF
-229 SIYLFLKLA
+229 SIYLFLKLV
-238 ETNFASKKEL
+238 ETNFISKEL
-248 TNLLSVIIF
+248 IDLLSVVIF
-257 LSISTKLSNIPLVL
+257 LSISTKLSNIGLVL

-286 NSTHYIILMASCLW
+286 NSIHYVIILATLLW
-300 TARSFL
+300 TGRSFL

-327 VDKVEHFSKIIMG
+327 VDKIEYFSKIIMG

-363 ILPWFQDYFLNTS
+363 ILPWFNDYFLNTS
-376 LLKISTALLL
+376 LLKISAALLF
-386 LSIFLA
+386 LSILLA
-392 ILFLVLN
+392 ILFLILN

-409 KNVIFILIYFIIT
+409 KNFLFILIYFVIAI
-422 ALIWFQAPEI
+422 LIWFQAPEI
-432 RFGWGWIIAFPC
+432 RFGWGWIIALPC
-444 LIVSGLI
+444 LVISGLI
-451 FHLPYIKNIKQF
+451 FHLPFIKNIKKL
-463 YFSSILAGLFILLI
+463 YFSSVLAGLFILLA
-477 SKHLEKFQAQHLI
+477 SKHLEKFQIQNLI

-497 YENIIKIGNY
+497 YEKIVKIGNY

-514 STNSQCL
+514 STNHQCL

-529 QPKKRYSVVSKF
+529 QPKKKYGILSKF
-541 HYKIYLSEDF
+541 GYKIYLSEDF

>member
-1 MIIITILNCLILLSI
+1 MIIITIFNYLILLSI

-31 FYSINNIDFFY
+31 FYSVNNIDFFY

-56 FAPLKFFSIPIVIIG
+56 FAPLKFFSIPVVTVG
-71 LLLFIYGKKKK
+71 LFLFIYGKKIK
-82 IYKIN
+82 IYNIN
-87 FIFYLITI
+87 FIFYFILIPI
-95 PVISFFSY
+95 VSFVSY

-115 LQVLKWM
+115 LQVLKWI
-122 SEHKISLGLI
+122 SEQKISLGLI

-149 LMDFGFKTWST
+149 LMDISFKNWSA

-220 IASMVLFFF
+220 IPAMVLFIF
-229 SIYLFLKLA
+229 SIYLFLKLV
-238 ETNFASKKEL
+238 ETNFASKEL
-248 TNLLSVIIF
+248 TDLLSVVIF
-257 LSISTKLSNIPLVL
+257 LSISTKLSNIALVL

-286 NSTHYIILMASCLW
+286 NSTHYIILLASCLW
-300 TARSFL
+300 TVRSFL
-306 ISGCFLFP
+306 ISACFLFP
-314 VKSTCF
+314 VKFTCF
-320 STPWLES
+320 STPWHES
-327 VDKVEHFSKIIMG
+327 VDKIEHFSKIIMG

-349 KYTNFDYIIDSNQW
+349 KYTNFDYVIDSNQW

-386 LSIFLA
+386 LSILLG

-409 KNVIFILIYFIIT
+409 KNVIFIFIYFIIT
-422 ALIWFQAPEI
+422 VLIWFKAPEI

-529 QPKKRYSVVSKF
+529 QQKKRYSVVSKF